1 MNEHQKEIIY
11 GLIIA
16 ASITGSTYGGFLLGS
31 KIEFEFYKS
40 LYYPSPRHLIYELQN
55 PIDNSLIIC
64 KSIQMT
70 AEDINYGVE
79 LQKKVIKNNSLYGTK
94 FKIDLAQV
102 FRYAPN
108 TLNAIKTKGIDATLN
123 EAPIIEKIECK
134 PKGEFK

>member
-31 KIEFEFYKS
+31 KIEFEFYKGM
-40 LYYPSPRHLIYELQN
+40 YYPSPINISYELKN
-55 PIDNSLIIC
+55 PIDNSTIIC
-64 KSIQMT
+64 KSAQMT
-70 AEDINYGVE
+70 AEDINYGIG
-79 LQKKVIKNNSLYGTK
+79 LQKKVIENNSHYGTE

-108 TLNAIKTKGIDATLN
+108 TLNTIKTKGIDATLN